1 MAINNKPAS
10 AYAKPHTMSGKAV
23 NAKEPSTV
31 KRDPNTLSGNEV
43 TPSSGAMRVSAGNP
57 NRDDVKT
64 DGIKQRGSGAATKGF
79 TSRGPMA

>member
-10 AYAKPHTMSGKAV
+10 AYAQPHTMSGKKV
-23 NAKEPSTV
+23 
-31 KRDPNTLSGNEV
+31 GNELPAESV
-43 TPSSGAMRVSAGNP
+43 QTGSDYMNEMKISNGNVAKGPSAG
-57 NRDDVKT
+57 VKT